1 MKFLLVS
8 RAAIA
13 LIVAGSVGTCTA
25 AAPGNG
31 GGKKTAAASIVKQ
44 WDIMPTS
51 LVTRDRP
58 ALQRIDLAIEC
69 REACR
74 ECVLHVR
81 SGGRLLAEKPLGTLR
96 PGANQVSTLLAE
108 RDKAIETC
116 WTLSEDSRTL
126 AEKNITWNPVRH
138 WTLHVIKSAH
148 VDIGLHDPQYKQRL
162 LSVESI
168 DRARQLADQTAGWPD
183 ASRYRYVIEGLWWW
197 RNYPQDRSE
206 EAVKEVIKKYVRPGV
221 FDIGASHSGNHTQVY
236 GTEELCRSA
245 YYAQEARD
253 RWKVAAD
260 TMLMVDNNGITWP
273 LVTAY
278 ADAGIRN
285 LVFLPNAWNP
295 KTVGGSRIDVGWD
308 SPLPHVFY
316 WQGPDGKSRLL
327 VWANPHYTTAG
338 VAFGLKERSPEA
350 AAGKM
355 AAQLRLLES
364 RYPYDVWL
372 TSFYWDNEVPSD
384 AFARFAKAWNEQWR
398 WPELRTV
405 GRLSEPFQ
413 EVEKRFGGRIPTLR
427 GDITGGW
434 AQHPLST
441 PILLAQKREA
451 DRLLPTAE
459 KLATLAQLVD
469 PQFVYPTLAFRRAWD
484 ALIANDEH
492 GYGTS
497 HYKGRPVYD
506 TWMQKR
512 DWIERAGATA
522 KEEAA
527 RGLKALAAQVPAQGP
542 TVFVFNPTLQARAE
556 TVEVDLPESC
566 QGLETIR
573 LSDGTAAAA
582 VKRGSRLAFQ
592 APAIAPLG
600 YAVFPLTPGAA
611 SRATRRD
618 SPRPPTVEN
627 DFYRL
632 VFAEDGSIRGI
643 FDKQLHRELLDPSA
657 PHHCNQLVYTRDAH
671 KSFSSPGKASFE
683 IETSPLAQVVI
694 ANIDDPASGA
704 AIRQRVSLPAHEKRI
719 DIDNRLDHVRDLAQ
733 KDRWSRFGYYAFPFA
748 VPGGTFRVGL
758 NGCIARPG
766 EDQTGHGT
774 EAYLPAR
781 DWAAVGNEQFGV
793 ALVQQDSH
801 LVECGMIHAD
811 KQAFGQRPATGHLYS
826 YLFND
831 WLYGHAHVIGPS
843 HMNLRY
849 RYTIYSHAGRFA
861 DAGVPRL
868 AERVVAPVLSVVI
881 AQEQKGSLPA
891 GSCSF
896 LSVDAPNVELLT
908 LKQSEKPGGGVIARF
923 HETEGRSVG
932 SQVVRATWTSHPW
945 ATACSITEQ
954 DREALVRPAV
964 SLAPFGYATL
974 RFRGESRFGT
984 SGAPEKRQIA
994 TAQAAVKADKPS
1006 APAKVGIVYTGL
1018 ISAPRAWRGDTP
1030 DLLYLQWGQ
1039 NREPN
1044 LSHYELFRSRSPD
1057 CPASDKT
1064 LVAEVPP
1071 GPYVVVP
1078 FTDQGLKPH
1087 TKYYY
1092 RVRAVDRDGRK
1103 GPPSEVCVGIT
1114 REQ

>member
-1 MKFLLVS
+1 M
-8 RAAIA
+8 
-13 LIVAGSVGTCTA
+13 
-25 AAPGNG
+25 
-31 GGKKTAAASIVKQ
+31 
-44 WDIMPTS
+44 
-51 LVTRDRP
+51 
-58 ALQRIDLAIEC
+58 
-69 REACR
+69 
-74 ECVLHVR
+74 
-81 SGGRLLAEKPLGTLR
+81 
-96 PGANQVSTLLAE
+96 
-108 RDKAIETC
+108 
-116 WTLSEDSRTL
+116 
-126 AEKNITWNPVRH
+126 
-138 WTLHVIKSAH
+138 
-148 VDIGLHDPQYKQRL
+148 
-162 LSVESI
+162 
-168 DRARQLADQTAGWPD
+168 
-183 ASRYRYVIEGLWWW
+183 
-197 RNYPQDRSE
+197 
-206 EAVKEVIKKYVRPGV
+206 
-221 FDIGASHSGNHTQVY
+221 
-236 GTEELCRSA
+236 
-245 YYAQEARD
+245 
-253 RWKVAAD
+253 VAAD

-338 VAFGLKERSPEA
+338 VAFGLKERSLEA
-350 AAGKM
+350 AAGKT

-384 AFARFAKAWNEQWR
+384 AFARFAK
-398 WPELRTV
+398 
-405 GRLSEPFQ
+405 
-413 EVEKRFGGRIPTLR
+413 
-427 GDITGGW
+427 
-434 AQHPLST
+434 
-441 PILLAQKREA
+441 
-451 DRLLPTAE
+451 
-459 KLATLAQLVD
+459 
-469 PQFVYPTLAFRRAWD
+469 AWD

-542 TVFVFNPTLQARAE
+542 AIFVFNPTLQARAE
-556 TVEVDLPESC
+556 TVEVELPESC

-573 LSDGTAAAA
+573 LSVGTAAA

-600 YAVFPLTPGAA
+600 YAVFPLAPGAA

-618 SPRPPTVEN
+618 SPKPPAVEN

-694 ANIDDPASGA
+694 ANIDDPVSGA
-704 AIRQRVSLPAHEKRI
+704 AIRQRVSLPAHEERI

-811 KQAFGQRPATGHLYS
+811 KQAFGRRPATGHLYS

-868 AERVVAPVLSVVI
+868 AERVVAPVLSIAI
-881 AQEQKGSLPA
+881 AQAQKGNLPA
-891 GSCSF
+891 NSCSF
-896 LSVDAPNVELLT
+896 LSVDASNVELLT

-923 HETEGRSVG
+923 HETEGRSVA
-932 SQVVRATWTSHPW
+932 SQDVRAKWTSNPC

-954 DREALVRPAV
+954 DREALLRPAV
-964 SLAPFGYATL
+964 SLLPFGYATL

-994 TAQAAVKADKPS
+994 TVPAAVKGDKPS
-1006 APAKVGIVYTGL
+1006 VPAKVGIVYTGL
-1018 ISAPRAWRGDTP
+1018 ISEPRAWRGDTP

-1044 LSHYELFRSRSPD
+1044 LSHYELYRSRSPD

-1064 LVAEVPP
+1064 FVAEVPP

-1103 GPPSEVCVGIT
+1103 GPPSAVCVGIT